1 MDKMEPS
8 YIVGQSVEDCNHFKK
23 QFGSLLGFFF
33 PKSL

>member
-8 YIVGQSVEDCNHFKK
+8 YVVGQSVEDCNHFKK
-23 QFGSLLGFFF
+23 QFGSLFFF